1 MEIPCLVCDGTG
13 TKHGEACIVCSG
25 EESRDLTSGIIGV
38 TSTELA
44 TLNVAIFDALD
55 TKLDDLTT
63 KVDAIA
69 VQVQAIYDDLNP

>member
-1 MEIPCLVCDGTG
+1 MKIPCLVCAGTG
-13 TKHGEACIVCSG
+13 TKNGEVCIVCSG
-25 EESRDLTSGIIGV
+25 EGSRDPTLGVIGV

-44 TLNVAIFDALD
+44 TLNVAIFNALD

-63 KVDAIA
+63 KLDAIA